1 MPTFNFRCKKCDT
14 RWDEFV
20 QDKSQ
25 KPKLCPSC
33 GESDQNL
40 FLKSFVFDTKNSEQA
55 FRPYEKGEKLN
66 EFIKEAKESLSEY
79 KQEKITNDTL

>member
-33 GESDQNL
+33 GESDQSL

-55 FRPYEKGEKLN
+55 FRPYETGEKLN
-66 EFIKEAKESLSEY
+66 EFIKDAKESLNEFR
-79 KQEKITNDTL
+79 QEKMTTE